1 MVREF
6 FVFSPRGF
14 SFSHFKFDY
23 RLTLCV
29 FPGAWL
35 LFSLKDEIIKDRRVS
50 QQKASKRVQ
59 KKSTNSDRS
68 IATGKAKREAAARA
82 RRGLSQKKKPDKME
96 VEKEVKRQTKK
107 TNVAKKKNEKKATGG
122 KLPPKSSART
132 KKKANAKEE
141 APVQIV
147 VGGSRPP
154 SKKAVE
160 AAVKGMEGKHS
171 FFVRIV

>member
-1 MVREF
+1 MNSLF
-6 FVFSPRGF
+6 FSPRGF

-122 KLPPKSSART
+122 KLPPKSSTRT
-132 KKKANAKEE
+132 KKKANAKEA
-141 APVQIV
+141 APQIV
-147 VGGSRPP
+147 VGGVRRP

-160 AAVKGMEGKHS
+160 AAVKGMEGRHS